1 MVEITLHPASR
12 ISIRPAIVE
21 VDEEENE
28 VIVGMGTAQEISF
41 EQLVEAVSEAMTG
54 TVDDAINDAIN
65 GPITNLVDNAIDELD
80 KLTPQAAPPIEVGE
94 AFDQTELQTDFDNLV
109 AALVSA
115 GVLTEAP

>member
-41 EQLVEAVSEAMTG
+41 EQLVEAVSEAVTG

-65 GPITNLVDNAIDELD
+65 ELN

-94 AFDQTELQTDFDNLV
+94 EFDQTELQTDFDNLV

>member
-1 MVEITLHPASR
+1 MASEITLHPASR

-21 VDEEENE
+21 VDDEDDE

-41 EQLVEAVSEAMTG
+41 EQLTTAVSKAMTG
-54 TVDDAINDAIN
+54 TVNNLIDEAINA
-65 GPITNLVDNAIDELD
+65 LD

-94 AFDQTELQTDFDNLV
+94 AFDQTELQGDFDNLV

-115 GVLTEAP
+115 GVLTEVPSNDD